1 MNVGKK
7 KKKRKKKAN
16 EGGYPCK
23 SQDSES
29 IMAKKERGRLR

>member
-1 MNVGKK
+1 MLVRQKK
-7 KKKRKKKAN
+7 KKKKAN

-29 IMAKKERGRLR
+29 IKAKKERG